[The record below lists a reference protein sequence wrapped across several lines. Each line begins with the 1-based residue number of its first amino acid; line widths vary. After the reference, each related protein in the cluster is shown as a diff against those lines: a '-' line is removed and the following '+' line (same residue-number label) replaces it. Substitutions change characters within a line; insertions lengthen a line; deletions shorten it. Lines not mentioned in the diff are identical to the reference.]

1 MLKSPIRILLLTVAM
16 MFAVQPLQ
24 SVHGILLSR
33 LELATI
39 NAPDTPES
47 ANRTDGQGNGFVNAL
62 KAPFKA
68 IGRLFGGGKKNP
80 NKIERISAKDVKKF
94 ESAQANR
101 VDNPAPVTSAN
112 QPEPANTNIPS
123 SAIEHLEKGRTFL
136 NAGNLN
142 AAISELS
149 TAASLDPKLSEAHT
163 LLGVAYDRKGL
174 NDLARQSFE
183 VAAHDPND
191 QAMHLNN
198 LGYLE
203 YTHGEYKEAV
213 KYLKRA
219 TKLAPNDSRI
229 WNNLGLAQ
237 SELGKF
243 DDAYKS
249 FARATGELNGRL
261 SVAARLESKGETDKA
276 IKQLEKALALQ
287 PNSSEVLGRLATLYD
302 RSGRP
307 EDAQKVRNTL
317 ATKPVVADASAQKK

>member
-1 MLKSPIRILLLTVAM
+1 

-33 LELATI
+33 LELATVS
-39 NAPDTPES
+39 APDTPAT
-47 ANRTDGQGNGFVNAL
+47 ANRQDGQGNGFIRAL

-68 IGRLFGGGKKNP
+68 IGRLFRRGKKDE
-80 NKIERISAKDVKKF
+80 NKLQRISEKDIKKF
-94 ESAQANR
+94 ESAPENR
-101 VDNPAPVTSAN
+101 VDNPAPVTATSQSA
-112 QPEPANTNIPS
+112 PANNPISS
-123 SAIEHLEKGRTFL
+123 SAIEHLEKGRALL

-142 AAISELS
+142 AAIAELS

-183 VAAHDPND
+183 VALHDPND

-203 YTHGEYKEAV
+203 YTRGEYKEAV
-213 KYLKRA
+213 KYLRRA
-219 TKLAPNDSRI
+219 IKLAPNDSRI

-249 FARATGELNGRL
+249 FARAAGEFKGRL
-261 SVAARLESKGETDKA
+261 NVAVRLESQGATDKA
-276 IKQLEKALALQ
+276 IKELEKALALQ
-287 PNSSEVLGRLATLYD
+287 PNSNEVLGRLATLYD
-302 RSGRP
+302 RSGRL
-307 EDAQKVRNTL
+307 EEAQRVRKSL
-317 ATKPVVADASAQKK
+317 ATQPVVADAGPQQN